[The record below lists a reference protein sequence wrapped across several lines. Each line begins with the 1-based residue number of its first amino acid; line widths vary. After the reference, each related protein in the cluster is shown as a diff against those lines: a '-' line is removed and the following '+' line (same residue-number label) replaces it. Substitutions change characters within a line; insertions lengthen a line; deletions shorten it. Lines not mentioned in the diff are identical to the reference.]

1 MKKSIIYSLTLLILF
16 VFSSATAQDVTLNL
30 SEIQQFKIDGDSN
43 VKSWEADI
51 TEATAT
57 LTLSDIENIT
67 LEALTPETI
76 QSLVITIPV
85 SGIQSDSGRL
95 TSNMHGYLK
104 MDDHPQITYQLT
116 DVTSVECDGDIALIT
131 ADGVINVAGVEL
143 PVTMNVE
150 AAVSADGVI
159 SFSGSQDLLMTSFDI
174 DPPTAVLGTIRAH
187 DEITILYQV
196 SFSR

>member
-1 MKKSIIYSLTLLILF
+1 MKKSIIYSLTLIILF

-43 VKSWEADI
+43 VKSWDADV
-51 TEATAT
+51 TEATAI

-95 TSNMHGYLK
+95 TKNMHEYLK

-116 DVTSVECDGDIALIT
+116 DVTSVEYDGEIALIT

-187 DEITILYQV
+187 DEITILHQV

>member
-1 MKKSIIYSLTLLILF
+1 MKKSIIYSLTLIILF

-43 VKSWEADI
+43 VKSWDADV
-51 TEATAT
+51 TEATAI

-95 TSNMHGYLK
+95 TSNMHEYLK

-116 DVTSVECDGDIALIT
+116 DVTSVEYDGEIALIT

-187 DEITILYQV
+187 DEITILHQV